1 MDKATLLR
9 SRADALAA
17 ARNFFAQRKITEVDC
32 GALVHSPPLDAN
44 IDVMS
49 VCVSDRETG
58 YLHTSPEYAMKRLL
72 TEGSGDIYFLGHV
85 YRKGE
90 IGPRHN
96 PEFTMAEWY
105 RIGFNFSQMIEETC
119 DFIRLFAG
127 NLPRRILPY
136 QEAFHTYAHLDIEQ
150 DSQEELLAAIAHRGV
165 DLPRE
170 AAAWKKETLVHLILT
185 HFVEPHLG
193 RNEMTILI
201 DYPPEEAALAC
212 LVEKEGN
219 FVAERFEIY
228 INGLELANGYHEL
241 ADAAEL
247 RKRFNKLNEK
257 RQDPYTIDERFLS
270 ALETKHFPPCCGV
283 SVGFDRALM
292 VQHKLTNISQA
303 IPFSW
308 KH

>member
-1 MDKATLLR
+1 MDKLPLLR
-9 SRADALAA
+9 SRAEALAA
-17 ARNFFAQRKITEVDC
+17 ARAFFAKRMILEVDC

-49 VCVSDRETG
+49 VAVSDRETG

-72 TEGSGDIYFLGHV
+72 SEGSGDIYFLGHV

-105 RIGFNFSQMIEETC
+105 RVGYSFSQMIEETC
-119 DFIRLFAG
+119 DFISLFAG
-127 NLPRRILPY
+127 PLPRRILSY
-136 QEAFHTYAHLDIEQ
+136 RDAFHTYADLDIEGS
-150 DSQEELLAAIAHRGV
+150 SQEDLLAAATHRGI

-170 AAAWKKETLVHLILT
+170 AASWKKETLIHLILT
-185 HFVEPHLG
+185 HCVEPRLG

-212 LVEKEGN
+212 VVEKKGEL
-219 FVAERFEIY
+219 VAERFEIY

-241 ADAAEL
+241 ADADEL
-247 RKRFNKLNEK
+247 RRRFHKLNEK
-257 RQDPYTIDERFLS
+257 RERPYALDERFLQ
-270 ALETKHFPPCCGV
+270 ALETKRFPPCCGV

-292 VQHKLTNISQA
+292 IQQELPHIAGA

-308 KH
+308 K